1 VSIQIARWQALA
13 AAVLFSTGG
22 AAIKAEAFS
31 GLQVSSLRSGIAAL
45 VLLAW
50 LKGRGTWSWRIA
62 GIGCIYAATLT
73 LFVTSTKLTTAAN
86 AIFLQ
91 STAPLYLL
99 FLGPRFLGERV
110 RPRDLVY
117 LGAVAAGLIFCM
129 REQTTATSTAPNPA
143 AGNLLA
149 LACGVAWAMTL
160 VALRLLERRGSG
172 SGGVDAGSRGRGDT
186 GFSALVAGNAIACIV
201 ALPFAWPFPAAAAG
215 EWLTIVYLGVVQ
227 IGVAYACLTAAMRHL
242 PAFEAS
248 LLLLIEPVLNPV
260 WTWLVRGE
268 RPGRWTLLGGAVIV
282 AATMAKVI
290 AEARAA
296 RHAVRHA
303 A

>member
-1 VSIQIARWQALA
+1 M

-22 AAIKAEAFS
+22 AAIKAEAFT
-31 GLQVSSLRSGIAAL
+31 GLQISSLRSGIAAL

-50 LKGRGTWSWRIA
+50 LRGRGTWSWRIA

-117 LGAVAAGLIFCM
+117 LSAVAAGLVFCM
-129 REQTTATSTAPNPA
+129 SEQTGATSTAPNPA

-149 LACGVAWAMTL
+149 IACGIAWAMTL
-160 VALRLLERRGSG
+160 VALRRVERRSAEDG
-172 SGGVDAGSRGRGDT
+172 A
-186 GFSALVAGNAIACIV
+186 GFSAGFSAIVAGNTIACLI
-201 ALPFAWPFPAAAAG
+201 ALPFAWPFPAAAAS
-215 EWLTIVYLGVVQ
+215 EWLTVVYLGVVQ

-242 PAFEAS
+242 PALEVS

-268 RPGRWTLLGGAVIV
+268 RPGRWTLVGGALII
-282 AATMAKVI
+282 AATMVKVLV
-290 AEARAA
+290 EARMA
-296 RHAVRHA
+296 RRAT
-303 A
+303 

>member
-1 VSIQIARWQALA
+1 MSIQIARWQALA

-129 REQTTATSTAPNPA
+129 SEQTTATSTAPNPA

-149 LACGVAWAMTL
+149 LACGIAWAMTL

-172 SGGVDAGSRGRGDT
+172 GASAGGSVGAET
-186 GFSALVAGNAIACIV
+186 GFSALVAGNAIACLV
-201 ALPFAWPFPAAAAG
+201 ALPFALPFPAAAAA

-242 PAFEAS
+242 PALEAS

-268 RPGRWTLLGGAVIV
+268 RPGSWTLLGGAVII

-290 AEARAA
+290 VEARAA
-296 RHAVRHA
+296 RHAA
-303 A
+303 